1 MVNGTLLQG
10 GSMYALVLG
19 IFPGL
24 GVDAELL
31 NYSGI
36 LAKTSQQQPNLNISN
51 LSCLEIEN
59 LLQHYL
65 AQWHGTQSQQF

>member
-51 LSCLEIEN
+51 LSCMEIEN
-59 LLQHYL
+59 
-65 AQWHGTQSQQF
+65 

>member
-1 MVNGTLLQG
+1 
-10 GSMYALVLG
+10 MYVLVLG

-31 NYSGI
+31 NNSGI

-51 LSCLEIEN
+51 LSCMEIEN
-59 LLQHYL
+59 
-65 AQWHGTQSQQF
+65 

>member
-1 MVNGTLLQG
+1 MVMVIWYLEG
-10 GSMYALVLG
+10 GSMYAPILG
-19 IFPGL
+19 IFPGF

-59 LLQHYL
+59 
-65 AQWHGTQSQQF
+65 

>member
-1 MVNGTLLQG
+1 
-10 GSMYALVLG
+10 MYALVLG

-59 LLQHYL
+59 
-65 AQWHGTQSQQF
+65 